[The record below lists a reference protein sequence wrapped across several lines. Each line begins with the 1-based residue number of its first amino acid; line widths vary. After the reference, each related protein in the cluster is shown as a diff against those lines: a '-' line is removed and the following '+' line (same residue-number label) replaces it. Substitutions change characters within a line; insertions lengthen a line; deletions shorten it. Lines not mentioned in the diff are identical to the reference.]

1 MKELAIGHPE
11 DMLGGVGPL
20 HAELHSPIVLHDEE
34 VDDWLC
40 IDVLEELLVVDLGL
54 LLCAAL
60 SAESD
65 DSQIQLARRMDRAR
79 TLTVSLMMDI
89 FKELLVDRG
98 EYSLEGLDRV
108 WFSIGSH
115 LFLLIRLWE
124 QWLLQDVHS

>member
-11 DMLGGVGPL
+11 DMLRGVRPL